1 MKKSDRITLRETLSI
16 HLRAVRDANNV
27 APGVFVPTI
36 LSAIAEAVSPYMTI
50 WFSAQIINELA
61 YARRIDELM
70 KWVLLTIS
78 VTAVMGLIRAG
89 LERWDTAWE
98 SVYYKK
104 YTKLKTARSILTE
117 QIEKALEELN
127 YLDSVEEAMARVENE
142 EDILVTNATSTYYK

>member
-78 VTAVMGLIRAG
+78 VTA
-89 LERWDTAWE
+89 
-98 SVYYKK
+98 
-104 YTKLKTARSILTE
+104 
-117 QIEKALEELN
+117 
-127 YLDSVEEAMARVENE
+127 
-142 EDILVTNATSTYYK
+142 